1 MKLSDLLEGSDVQSQ
16 SMQSNPEITQIAYDS
31 RKVLP
36 GALFVAIKGINTD
49 GHLYIASAI
58 QAGAVAV
65 VAERAVPGV
74 PAAFPYIVA
83 VSYTH
88 LTLPTKRIV

>member
-31 RKVLP
+31 GSTR
-36 GALFVAIKGINTD
+36 ALFVAKGINTD

-65 VAERAVPGV
+65 VAEEPCRGAS
-74 PAAFPYIVA
+74 AFPI
-83 VSYTH
+83 
-88 LTLPTKRIV
+88 